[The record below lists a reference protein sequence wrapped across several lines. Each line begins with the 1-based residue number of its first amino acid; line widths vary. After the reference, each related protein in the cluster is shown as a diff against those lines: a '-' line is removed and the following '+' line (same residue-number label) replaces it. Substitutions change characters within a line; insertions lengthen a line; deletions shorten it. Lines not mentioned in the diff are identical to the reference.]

1 MATLEN
7 HAAALQDQLIPGL
20 DFRHGNSANYVT
32 ARNNISIYPQGS
44 NSYSSSG
51 TRTIRIAI
59 NSDSNWID
67 PASMLLYFKVNNKDA
82 TAQSASAETR
92 MEPLGQAH
100 MWIQRLR
107 VICQGQLVEQIDDYN
122 RLYELLLRQ
131 TSEDYQRQY
140 AAMGF
145 GLKTATPSDYTHLRG
160 ARRIRPGDGKTVAC
174 PLLAGLTLQNRF
186 LPSQYMNLVFEI
198 TVADANDVCRGGNV
212 TEGGVTTTFVN
223 SAYDI
228 SDVIL
233 KCDSITLDSQLQ
245 EEYAKKLLSSTLS
258 LSMKCFHHT
267 NYSQTGDQDSVTIAM
282 SRSLSRLCTVYVTFF
297 SASSNP
303 TLYKIAN
310 YFPHTQGEID
320 SIMPADETHPLF
332 GKDCTPDS
340 HGIQYEFVCEG
351 VRYPTTPVLT
361 TVEAYANCVRA
372 LGLLGQTSHSFGVTG
387 RGYESNDCFTII
399 ESFEKVV
406 GAAMTGKNLRGGS
419 QLLLNLK
426 NLAPTGIPDTD
437 KITKVFIA
445 AQYDCILELSAASGV
460 VILE

>member
-1 MATLEN
+1 M
-7 HAAALQDQLIPGL
+7 
-20 DFRHGNSANYVT
+20 S
-32 ARNNISIYPQGS
+32 
-44 NSYSSSG
+44 
-51 TRTIRIAI
+51 I

-67 PASMLLYFKVNNKDA
+67 PASMLLYFKVNNKDG
-82 TAQSASAETR
+82 TPQTPTTVTR

-107 VICQGQLVEQIDDYN
+107 VLCQGILVEQIDDYN

-145 GLKTATPSDYTHLRG
+145 GLKVTNPSDYTHLRG
-160 ARRIRPGDGKTVAC
+160 ARRIKPGDGKTVCC
-174 PLLAGLTLQNRF
+174 PLLAGLCLQHRF

-198 TVADANDVCRGGNV
+198 TVADANDVCRGGQV
-212 TEGGVTTTFVN
+212 LEGAVTTVFTN
-223 SAYDI
+223 TAYDI

-245 EEYAKKLLSSTLS
+245 EEYAKKLLSSSLS

-282 SRSLSRLCTVYVTFF
+282 SRSLSRLCTVYVSFYST
-297 SASSNP
+297 SISPALN
-303 TLYKIAN
+303 KVAN
-310 YFPHTQGEID
+310 YFPHTQGDID
-320 SIMPADETHPLF
+320 SLLPADETHPLY
-332 GKDCTPDS
+332 GVDTTPDS
-340 HGIQYEFVCEG
+340 HGIQDEFVCEG

-372 LGLLGQTSHSFGVTG
+372 LGMLGQTSHAFGVTG
-387 RGYESNDCFTII
+387 RGYESNDCFCII
-399 ESFEKVV
+399 GSFEKVI

-445 AQYDCILELSAASGV
+445 AQYDVILEISAASGV
-460 VILE
+460 VVLE